1 MKNKSLIFGVIILIL
16 GVLILPPIAE
26 IIFGE
31 YVCGHYNMYLVSFA
45 IILIGIYI
53 SWKAKR

>member
-1 MKNKSLIFGVIILIL
+1 MENKSLIFGSIILIL

-53 SWKAKR
+53 SFKARK

>member
-1 MKNKSLIFGVIILIL
+1 MEKISLLFGIIVIIL
-16 GVLILPPIAE
+16 GVFILPPIAE

-45 IILIGIYI
+45 IIIIGIYI
-53 SWKAKR
+53 SINRKK

>member
-1 MKNKSLIFGVIILIL
+1 MEKKSLIFGIIIIILGIF
-16 GVLILPPIAE
+16 ILPPIAE

-45 IILIGIYI
+45 IILIGIYLLI
-53 SWKAKR
+53 NEKK